1 MTYYISVYPDQVV
14 MRRER
19 ETTRDTGTDRLYID
33 NELYV
38 PYEIDKD
45 VTPRLNEEIRDTPKG
60 ATCCETP
67 PPKRQRQGPCPPKYN
82 TGCQHATYDR

>member
-60 ATCCETP
+60 VNVLS
-67 PPKRQRQGPCPPKYN
+67 N
-82 TGCQHATYDR
+82 TTTKTSTSGSMST

>member
-1 MTYYISVYPDQVV
+1 MITFMTYYISVYPDQVV

-60 ATCCETP
+60 VNVLS
-67 PPKRQRQGPCPPKYN
+67 N
-82 TGCQHATYDR
+82 TTTKTSTSGSMST